1 MSFCFAEDI
10 DDASY
15 IVDDNSSAFEEE
27 VPPVPDLRTIT
38 YNTSL
43 SSSDKIS
50 YYGGFCN
57 FNVYLQDSNNNLIIY
72 LIYY

>member
-27 VPPVPDLRTIT
+27 VPPDPELRTIT

-43 SSSDKIS
+43 SSSDN
-50 YYGGFCN
+50 GFDAN
-57 FNVYLQDSNNNLIIY
+57 KALGDTLIDFAFTFT
-72 LIYY
+72 